1 MSPTP
6 KREPMI
12 TCPHCGTQNDPAR
25 GSNRCRNCQLPLGAY
40 VAAVAG
46 AAQILANVRARLA
59 TIPPRQ
65 AAEEAYVPGGPSVDE
80 LEARIRALRDRARPA
95 ARAA

>member
-46 AAQILANVRARLA
+46 VKAM
-59 TIPPRQ
+59 
-65 AAEEAYVPGGPSVDE
+65 S
-80 LEARIRALRDRARPA
+80 
-95 ARAA
+95 